1 MKKYITVKE
10 LIKALQDKITKDEI
24 SADTKVLKINKA
36 DFIEPMEIDDI
47 SPINGNNIRMSP
59 TYGDRCYGVEYD
71 EKYLIVK

>member
-10 LIKALQDKITKDEI
+10 LIKALQDKLAKDEI
-24 SADTKVLKINKA
+24 SADTKVLKVNKA

-47 SPINGNNIRMSP
+47 CPVEGSNILMSR
-59 TYGDRCYGVEYD
+59 TYGDHCYGVENH

>member
-10 LIKALQDKITKDEI
+10 FIKVLQDKLAKDEI
-24 SADTKVLKINKA
+24 SEDTKVLKINRA

-47 SPINGNNIRMSP
+47 CPVEGSDIRMHP
-59 TYGDRCYGVEYD
+59 TYGNHCYGVENH

>member
-10 LIKALQDKITKDEI
+10 LIKALQDKLAKDEI
-24 SADTKVLKINKA
+24 SADTKVLKVNKA

-47 SPINGNNIRMSP
+47 CPAEGSNILMSP
-59 TYGDRCYGVEYD
+59 TYGDHCYGVENH